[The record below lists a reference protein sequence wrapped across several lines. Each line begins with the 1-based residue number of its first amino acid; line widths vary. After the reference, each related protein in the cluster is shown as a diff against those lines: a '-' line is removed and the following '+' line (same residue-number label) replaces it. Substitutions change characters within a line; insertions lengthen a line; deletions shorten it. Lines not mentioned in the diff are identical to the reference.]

1 MCYGK
6 ARSITLRFLF
16 CYNETEIENHKNHQD
31 REVPYKLRKYKILT
45 TKIILPLFFIPI
57 MSANASALAKPV
69 YDRAAEPDLSVEQA
83 QQNQLSIKPAETK
96 LPDDALILGTV
107 EADVTGDGLVDI
119 VYLTGRRIHSGS
131 IYSDDLSL
139 SVKSG
144 ADSNFKTHSFSRLGG
159 YRTNLFA
166 GDFSGDKVADV
177 YLEVESGG
185 SGGWSYHN
193 IVSFSGNQT
202 KEIFGNDNNQSRS
215 IKGEFVDGLKV
226 ELTNLANDKK
236 VAIDVSD
243 RLQDYLRLG
252 IYGEDGI
259 VKKETQTMM
268 APFSRLTP
276 IDQDNDGIFELK
288 GIQRISGAYRA
299 DGIADVESV
308 LKYKDD
314 YWEFKSVKVI
324 ISL

>member
-1 MCYGK
+1 M
-6 ARSITLRFLF
+6 
-16 CYNETEIENHKNHQD
+16 
-31 REVPYKLRKYKILT
+31 RKYTILI
-45 TKIILPLFFIPI
+45 TKIILPLFFIPM
-57 MSANASALAKPV
+57 MSVNTDAMAKPD
-69 YDRAAEPDLSVEQA
+69 YDRAVEPTVAVEPV
-83 QQNQLSIKPAETK
+83 QQNQPSIKPADSK

-107 EADVTGDGLVDI
+107 EADVTGDGLVDT
-119 VYLTGRRIHSGS
+119 VYLTGCRKHIDS
-131 IYSDDLSL
+131 IYTDDLRL

-144 ADSNFKTHSFSRLGG
+144 ADATFKTHSLSRLGG

-166 GDFSGDKVADV
+166 GDFSGDKVPDV

-193 IVSFSGNQT
+193 IVSFNSNET
-202 KEIFGNDNNQSRS
+202 KEIFGNNNNQSRS

-226 ELTNLANDKK
+226 ELTNITNGKT

-259 VKKETQTMM
+259 IQKETQTMT
-268 APFSRLTP
+268 APFSRLAP
-276 IDQDNDGIFELK
+276 IDYDNDGVFELK

-308 LKYKDD
+308 LKYKNED
-314 YWEFKSVKVI
+314 WELKSVKVI